1 MAVTGLIAVSGDADG
16 AVGSSGAEQ
25 AASVVRHARAGAS
38 ARRRLLVRRRG
49 ARRRRPGIRRIGLG
63 EGVERQT
70 LAGNNGDVATMLA
83 VMDHPQREDVT
94 EHGALVP
101 I

>member
-1 MAVTGLIAVSGDADG
+1 
-16 AVGSSGAEQ
+16 
-25 AASVVRHARAGAS
+25 
-38 ARRRLLVRRRG
+38 
-49 ARRRRPGIRRIGLG
+49 LG